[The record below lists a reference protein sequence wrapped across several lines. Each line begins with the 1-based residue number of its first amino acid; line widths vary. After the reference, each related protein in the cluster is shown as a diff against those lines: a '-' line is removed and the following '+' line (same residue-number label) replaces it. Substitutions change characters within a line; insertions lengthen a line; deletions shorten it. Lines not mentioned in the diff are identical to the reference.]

1 MLQAVRAIMSTRSF
15 ASRTAGSC
23 VSPPNIT
30 WLIRPSWSRAASLST
45 GWL

>member
-1 MLQAVRAIMSTRSF
+1 MLADRSGVMSTRRF
-15 ASRTAGSC
+15 ASRTAGSW

-30 WLIRPSWSRAASLST
+30 WLMRPSWSRAASLST